1 MCPQGSREV
10 FPNCPRMWVVPKQER
25 LLLGHWPR
33 RLSGPPLHPAQIRSW
48 ALQTVGS
55 VQGPQASCRPHSAVP
70 LGMLTTGQGWGA
82 PCNSCQL
89 LAFGFR
95 DNRWKVEGREPEDSR
110 KAPWKLVGE
119 RMVVVGGVAYLA
131 CPGHPYS
138 APALHPQAGPF
149 QPETSSAAC
158 LPHPLYLLRN
168 PAPAIPLMTSP

>member
-110 KAPWKLVGE
+110 KAPWKLLGE
-119 RMVVVGGVAYLA
+119 RMVVVGGWLIWLA
-131 CPGHPYS
+131 QGTPILLLPFIPRP
-138 APALHPQAGPF
+138 APFSLKPAPLP
-149 QPETSSAAC
+149 AC
-158 LPHPLYLLRN
+158 LTLSTCSETQLL
-168 PAPAIPLMTSP
+168 LFL